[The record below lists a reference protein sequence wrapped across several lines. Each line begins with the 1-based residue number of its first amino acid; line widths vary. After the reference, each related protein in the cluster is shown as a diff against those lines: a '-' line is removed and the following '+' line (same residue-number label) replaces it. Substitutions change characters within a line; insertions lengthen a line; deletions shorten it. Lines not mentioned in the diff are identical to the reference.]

1 MKIAVIGTGNVGGA
15 LATKWRAAG
24 HEVTYGSR
32 QADGAGRARP
42 GGEPQTGP
50 GGAPLRSIGD
60 AVTGAEVVV
69 LAVPGGAVASVVA
82 EHGTALDGKVVVD
95 ATNQMGARH
104 ADSQEAIRTCGP
116 RVKYVRAFNIYGW
129 ENYAD
134 PQPGTTLFF
143 AADPAARETAEELI
157 SAAGLEPAYVGS
169 ADATGIVNGLMPVW
183 FSLVQQHGGQR
194 RLSLRLLG

>member
-1 MKIAVIGTGNVGGA
+1 MKIAVIGTGNVGGT
-15 LATKWRAAG
+15 LGTKWRAAG

-32 QADGAGRARP
+32 RADGEEQA
-42 GGEPQTGP
+42 GP

-95 ATNQMGARH
+95 AANQMGARH
-104 ADSQEAIRTCGP
+104 ANSQEAIRTCAP
-116 RVKYVRAFNIYGW
+116 RVQYVRAFNIYGW
-129 ENYAD
+129 ENFAD

-157 SAAGLEPAYVGS
+157 SAVGLEPAYVGS
-169 ADATGIVNGLMPVW
+169 ADATGIVDGLMPVW